1 MQKTIL
7 LTVII
12 ATTVTACISRPLLP
26 SQTSNEFSFYQAQCG
41 DCHEPVAAEQHYDYQ
56 WERLFTL
63 IEDGLELKHPGL
75 KPLSQADKVR
85 ILKYLQ
91 QFAYAD
97 AEEERRIEK
106 AKEDGLISG
115 TWHPQSDSFDEAG
128 EP

>member
-1 MQKTIL
+1 MQKSML
-7 LTVII
+7 LII
-12 ATTVTACISRPLLP
+12 IITTSVTACIGRPLLP

-41 DCHEPVAAEQHYDYQ
+41 NCHEPVAAEQHYDYQ

-63 IEDGLELKHPGL
+63 IENGLELQHPEL
-75 KPLSQADKVR
+75 KPPSQTDKVR
-85 ILKYLQ
+85 LLEYLQ

-115 TWHPQSDSFDEAG
+115 TWHPQSDSLGEAG